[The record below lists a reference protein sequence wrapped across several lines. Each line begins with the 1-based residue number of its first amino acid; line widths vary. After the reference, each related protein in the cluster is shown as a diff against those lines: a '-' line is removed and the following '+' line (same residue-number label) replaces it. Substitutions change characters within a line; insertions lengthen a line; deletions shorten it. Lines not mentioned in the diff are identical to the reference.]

1 MDLGTPPKIG
11 GETLFSL
18 IENVI
23 QNKRA
28 KISPARLN
36 DFSHSGRPPGS
47 GEFIPVYREVSSFEV
62 RKG

>member
-28 KISPARLN
+28 KISP
-36 DFSHSGRPPGS
+36 PGS
-47 GEFIPVYREVSSFEV
+47 GGVSSFEV

>member
-28 KISPARLN
+28 KISP
-36 DFSHSGRPPGS
+36 PGS
-47 GEFIPVYREVSSFEV
+47 GEFIPVYWVVSSFEV